1 MRRTPIRHLA
11 PAACALCL
19 TGVAASAAAQS
30 ATPPLALDRFYPAPP
45 GDAMFGVQSPHVEG
59 DLSPQFSVVG
69 DYAHDPLVLQT
80 ARTAEA
86 RGTVVGAQ
94 LLLHL
99 QAGITLRSR
108 LFFHASFPVALLQQG
123 GNPVADGTTFASPL
137 GADIGDLRLGVR
149 LRILGEARDAFQL
162 ALGGYAWLPTAKSSA
177 GTYLGEGDVRGLPQI
192 LLGGRV
198 AERFVWALDAGLDL
212 RGSRVFGGVNGTS
225 QGTMLRIDGGAGV
238 LLGDARNLQIGLEGS
253 AGFLLANETGTP
265 IERATNLEALLGG
278 KYRFAGDL
286 QIGAGVGPGLTSGL
300 GTPDVRA
307 IGSVAYMPSPRKEAP
322 ALDTDGDGVLDAEDA
337 CVTVKGL
344 TRSDPKSN
352 GCPDVDRDGIADAED
367 ACPTVKGPSHAD
379 LKRNGCPDADSDG
392 DGVTDAEDACP
403 SVKGLA
409 QSDPKNNGCPAPDA
423 DGDGLP
429 NGLDACPTN
438 AGPAH
443 ADPRRTGCPDGD
455 GDGVPDAQD
464 ACPDRKGL
472 EASDAAVSGCPGDRD
487 GDAVAD
493 DKDAC
498 PEERGDADPEPA
510 KNGCPK
516 SVRVT
521 GTEIVI
527 LQEVQFDTSRASIK
541 MVSYPLLDEV
551 AQALR
556 QHPELAKLEVQGH
569 TDDQGKADFNKKL
582 SQDRAESVKKALVQ
596 RGIAE
601 ARLTPM
607 GYGQDK
613 PIADNKTDKGRQK
626 NRRVQFMILAR
637 NPR

>member
-1 MRRTPIRHLA
+1 MRRTTIRTLA

-19 TGVAASAAAQS
+19 TGIAASAAAQSAPAS

-45 GDAMFGVQSPHVEG
+45 GDTMFGVQSPHVEG
-59 DLSPQFSVVG
+59 DLTPQFSVVG

-123 GNPVADGTTFASPL
+123 GNPVADGTAFTSPS

-149 LRILGEARDAFQL
+149 LRIFGEHKDALQL
-162 ALGGYAWLPTAKSSA
+162 ALGGYVWLPTAKSSA
-177 GTYLGEGDVRGLPQI
+177 GTYLGEGEVRGLPQI

-198 AERFVWALDAGLDL
+198 AERFVWALDAGVDL
-212 RGSRVFGGVNGTS
+212 RGARVFGGANGTS

-278 KYRFAGDL
+278 KYRFLGDL
-286 QIGAGVGPGLTSGL
+286 QVGAGVGPGLTSGL

-307 IGSVAYMPSPRKEAP
+307 IGSIAYMPSPKKEAP
-322 ALDTDGDGVLDAEDA
+322 ALDTDGDGILDAEDA

-352 GCPDVDRDGIADAED
+352 GCPDVDGDGDGDGIADSAD
-367 ACPTVKGPSHAD
+367 ACATVKGPSHAD
-379 LKRNGCPDADSDG
+379 PKRNGCPEADSDA
-392 DGVTDAEDACP
+392 DGVTDDDDACP

-409 QSDPKNNGCPAPDA
+409 QVDPKNNGCPAPD
-423 DGDGLP
+423 GD
-429 NGLDACPTN
+429 A
-438 AGPAH
+438 
-443 ADPRRTGCPDGD
+443 
-455 GDGVPDAQD
+455 DGVPDAKD
-464 ACPDRKGL
+464 ACPDRKGI
-472 EASDAAVSGCPGDRD
+472 EASDAAANGCPADRD
-487 GDAVAD
+487 GDTIAD
-493 DKDAC
+493 DKDGC
-498 PEERGDADPEPA
+498 PEEKGDADPEPA

-527 LQEVQFDTSRASIK
+527 LQEVQFDTSRATIK

-551 AQALR
+551 AQVLR
-556 QHPELAKLEVQGH
+556 QHQELAKLEVQGH

-582 SQDRAESVKKALVQ
+582 SQDRAESVKKALVA
-596 RGIAE
+596 RGVAE

-637 NPR
+637 NPPRSPR